1 MIYPV
6 SDEERLLFWIRVGC
20 SYHFFRDVLV
30 RSNQVWCQ
38 EGFCNPAVG
47 KKPIE
52 WQDGSGINPAGGR
65 QLLTTD
71 HAFTAAQPPRG
82 GSFNI
87 QLFGSLAKL
96 DNVLSATENFSRRL
110 CYDLYY
116 LHVALSWFMSDRL
129 WPCRNRRMNEHFFR
143 VWQAVMVRIK
153 TCNKERDFSLIQ
165 AEKPRLEMK

>member
-82 GSFNI
+82 GGRSI
-87 QLFGSLAKL
+87 SSCL
-96 DNVLSATENFSRRL
+96 E
-110 CYDLYY
+110 
-116 LHVALSWFMSDRL
+116 
-129 WPCRNRRMNEHFFR
+129 
-143 VWQAVMVRIK
+143 VWQNWTMSWVQLRIFQGVCVMIFIIF
-153 TCNKERDFSLIQ
+153 TWLCHDLWATDFDPVGTEGWTSIFFASGKL
-165 AEKPRLEMK
+165 